1 MHFTGYSHATDLSAP
16 ALAAYIVTIIK
27 LFGFSLDNCIS
38 QYYNGASVMSGC
50 NAGVQALIE
59 AQCPQAVYVHCYVH
73 RLSFVLVDVVKK
85 LPVASN
91 FVALMEAV
99 VDV

>member
-1 MHFTGYSHATDLSAP
+1 
-16 ALAAYIVTIIK
+16 
-27 LFGFSLDNCIS
+27 
-38 QYYNGASVMSGC
+38 MSGC